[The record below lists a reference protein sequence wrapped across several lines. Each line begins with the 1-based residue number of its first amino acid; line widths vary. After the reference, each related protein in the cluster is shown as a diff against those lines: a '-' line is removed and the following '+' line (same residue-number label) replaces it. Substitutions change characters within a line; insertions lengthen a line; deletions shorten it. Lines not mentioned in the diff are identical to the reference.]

1 MMAVNFNDTIFSS
14 SGNAISLPSVFYFPE
29 TTQRTQME
37 DTKDRERT
45 SGDVLPEEQ
54 GSVRMG
60 RRFDREFHSTCQT
73 KRNIKSISI
82 YTREKDIDGGQ
93 F

>member
-1 MMAVNFNDTIFSS
+1 MHLFLFS
-14 SGNAISLPSVFYFPE
+14 E

-37 DTKDRERT
+37 DTKDREN

-60 RRFDREFHSTCQT
+60 RRFDRNFINMPNKTQYQEH
-73 KRNIKSISI
+73 SI
-82 YTREKDIDGGQ
+82 YTREKDIDGGLNSRSQ
-93 F
+93 GDVTP